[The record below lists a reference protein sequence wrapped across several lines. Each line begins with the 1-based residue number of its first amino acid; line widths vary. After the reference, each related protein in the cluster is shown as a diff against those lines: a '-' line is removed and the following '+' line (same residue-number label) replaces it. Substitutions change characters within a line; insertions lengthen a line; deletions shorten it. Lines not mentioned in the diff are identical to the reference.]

1 MNYDFL
7 PISKEDMELR
17 GWDALDFL
25 VVTGDAY
32 VDHPSFGHAIIART
46 LESAGYK
53 VGILAQP
60 DYSNEKDFLKFGRPK
75 YGVLVSGG
83 VIDSMVNHYTAG
95 KKKRSDDCY
104 TPGGVAGK
112 RPDRCVIVYSNLIR
126 KAFGDIPIVI
136 GGVEAS
142 LRRFAHYDYWSDKVR
157 RSIIFDSRADVISYG
172 MGEKQTLELAA
183 CLEKGYIKDNIPGT
197 CVISDKPRKDSIILP
212 SFEEVSEDKVMYAKA
227 AMTEYEEQD
236 PIRGK
241 TLCQKHGD
249 KYLIQNP
256 PAMPLSRKE
265 LDRTYSLPFTR
276 EYHPSYKALGGV
288 PALEE
293 VKFSITSSRGCFG
306 SCSFCALT
314 MHQGRI
320 VQSRSEASIL
330 SEAKKMTFDPE
341 FKGYIHDVGGPT
353 ANFRYPACE
362 KQLKDGTCKG
372 KECLFPSPCKN
383 IKADQSEYLG
393 LLRKLREIPGIKK
406 VFIRSGIRYDYMM
419 HDKSDEFF
427 KELCAHHVSG
437 QLKVA
442 PEHISDNVLKYMGKP
457 GRKIF
462 ERFCDKYY
470 EISKKLGKEQ
480 YLVCYLMSSH
490 PGSTLKDAID
500 LACFLKEKG
509 MRPQQVQDFYP
520 TPGTL
525 STAMFYTGLDPRTLK
540 EVYVAKSYEEK
551 AMQRALLQFTRP
563 ENYNLVKKA
572 LLKAGREDLIGN
584 GPNCL
589 IREKTER
596 RFNKNDDFRRKKGIS
611 ENKGGSSKRSS
622 GSDRGKG
629 NKARSGRNSG
639 RK

>member
-1 MNYDFL
+1 MSYDFL
-7 PISKEDMELR
+7 PISKEDMEMR
-17 GWDALDFL
+17 GWDSLDFL

-32 VDHPSFGHAIIART
+32 VDHPSFGHAIISRV

-60 DYSNEKDFLKFGRPK
+60 YFEDERDFLKFGRPK
-75 YGVLVSGG
+75 YGVMVSGG

-104 TPGGVAGK
+104 SPGGVAGL
-112 RPDRCVIVYSNLIR
+112 RPDRCVIVYCNLIR

-172 MGEKQTLELAA
+172 MGEKQTLELAS
-183 CLEKGYIKDNIPGT
+183 CLEKGFIKDNIPGT
-197 CVISDKPRKDSIILP
+197 CVISDVPRKDAVMLP
-212 SFEEVSEDKVMYAKA
+212 SFEEVSTDKEAYARA
-227 AMTEYEEQD
+227 SMIEYEEQD
-236 PIRGK
+236 PIRGHV
-241 TLCQKHGD
+241 LCQQHGN
-249 KYLIQNP
+249 KYLIQNI
-256 PAMPLSRKE
+256 PAMPLSRRE
-265 LDRTYSLPFTR
+265 LDKTYSLPFTR
-276 EYHPSYKALGGV
+276 EYHPSYKALGGI

-330 SEAKKMTFDPE
+330 TEAKKMTFDPE

-362 KQLKDGTCKG
+362 KQLKEGTCKER
-372 KECLFPSPCKN
+372 ECLFPSPCKN
-383 IKADQSEYLG
+383 VNADESEYLG
-393 LLRKLREIPGIKK
+393 LLRKLRALPGIKK
-406 VFIRSGIRYDYMM
+406 VFVRSGIRYDYMM

-427 KELCAHHVSG
+427 HELCAHHVSG

-457 GRKIF
+457 GRKVF
-462 ERFCDKYY
+462 DRFADKYY
-470 EISKKLGKEQ
+470 DICKKLGKEQ

-500 LACFLKEKG
+500 LACYLKAKK

-525 STAMFYTGLDPRTLK
+525 STAMFYTGLDPRTMK
-540 EVYVAKSYEEK
+540 EVYVAKTYEEK
-551 AMQRALLQFTRP
+551 AMQRALLQYTRP
-563 ENYNLVKKA
+563 ENYELVRKA
-572 LLKAGREDLIGN
+572 LIKAGREDLIGTA
-584 GPNCL
+584 PECL

-596 RFNKNDDFRRKKGIS
+596 RFIKNDVTGRKKSIGK
-611 ENKGGSSKRSS
+611 NKGGSSKGSTSS
-622 GSDRGKG
+622 HRER
-629 NKARSGRNSG
+629 NKAGARGNTR